1 MNKIKKLEV
10 IFNEKKVGTL
20 ALLNKNKID
29 LLAFQYDDEWIKNGF
44 SISPFSL
51 PLENKVFI
59 PKIDPFNGMF
69 GVFSD
74 SLPDGWGKLLVDRT
88 LKKNNIN
95 PFEITSLDR
104 LAIVGNSGMGG
115 LEYIPQYDF
124 EIKSEIKDLDELA
137 LSCKKILNTEYSENL
152 DELFLLG
159 GSSGGARP
167 KILTNINGEDW
178 IIKFPSKFDNDNIGK
193 QEYDY
198 SLCAKKCGI
207 FMPETKLF
215 PSKNC
220 SGFFGVKRFDREK
233 NSENKIKKI
242 HMVSVSGLL
251 ETSHR
256 IPNLDYDILMKL
268 TLKLTNDFEEV
279 KKMYRLMCFNIF
291 AHNRDDHSKN
301 FSFLYNEVKR
311 KWELSPAYDL
321 TYSNSIG
328 GEHATTVAGNGKN
341 PTIKEIL
348 KVAEN
353 IGLKK
358 DESEKIALE
367 IKKIVENDLK
377 EYKGAK
383 MKVSYENGEMRPEHS
398 GSNIQG

>member
-20 ALLNKNKID
+20 ALLNKNKIY

-88 LKKNNIN
+88 FKKNNIN

-233 NSENKIKKI
+233 NSESKIKKI

-328 GEHATTVAGNGKN
+328 GEHATTIAGNGKN
-341 PTIKEIL
+341 PTIKDIL

-377 EYKGAK
+377 EYL
-383 MKVSYENGEMRPEHS
+383 
-398 GSNIQG
+398 

>member
-10 IFNEKKVGTL
+10 IFNEKRIGTL
-20 ALLNKNKID
+20 ALLNKSKID

-88 LKKNNIN
+88 LKKNNID

-301 FSFLYNEVKR
+301 FSFLYNEIKR

-377 EYKGAK
+377 EYL
-383 MKVSYENGEMRPEHS
+383 
-398 GSNIQG
+398 

>member
-20 ALLNKNKID
+20 ALFNKNKID

-88 LKKNNIN
+88 LKKNNID

-328 GEHATTVAGNGKN
+328 GEHATTIAGNGKN
-341 PTIKEIL
+341 PTIKDIL

-377 EYKGAK
+377 EYL
-383 MKVSYENGEMRPEHS
+383 
-398 GSNIQG
+398 

>member
-20 ALLNKNKID
+20 ALLNKSKID

-137 LSCKKILNTEYSENL
+137 LSCKKILNTKYSENL

-301 FSFLYNEVKR
+301 FSFLYNEIKR

-341 PTIKEIL
+341 PTIKDIL

-377 EYKGAK
+377 EYL
-383 MKVSYENGEMRPEHS
+383 
-398 GSNIQG
+398 

>member
-20 ALLNKNKID
+20 ALLNKSKID

-59 PKIDPFNGMF
+59 PKIDPLNGMF

-301 FSFLYNEVKR
+301 FSFLYNEIKR

-377 EYKGAK
+377 EYL
-383 MKVSYENGEMRPEHS
+383 
-398 GSNIQG
+398 

>member
-20 ALLNKNKID
+20 ALLNKSKID

-88 LKKNNIN
+88 LKKNNID

-301 FSFLYNEVKR
+301 FSFLYNEIKR

-328 GEHATTVAGNGKN
+328 GEHATTIAGNGKN
-341 PTIKEIL
+341 PTIKDIL

-377 EYKGAK
+377 EYL
-383 MKVSYENGEMRPEHS
+383 
-398 GSNIQG
+398 

>member
-10 IFNEKKVGTL
+10 IFNEKKIGTL
-20 ALLNKNKID
+20 ALLNKSKID

-88 LKKNNIN
+88 LKKNNID

-233 NSENKIKKI
+233 NSKNKIKKI

-301 FSFLYNEVKR
+301 FSFLYNEIKR

-377 EYKGAK
+377 EYL
-383 MKVSYENGEMRPEHS
+383 
-398 GSNIQG
+398 

>member
-207 FMPETKLF
+207 FIPETKLF

-301 FSFLYNEVKR
+301 FSFLYNEIKR

-377 EYKGAK
+377 EYL
-383 MKVSYENGEMRPEHS
+383 
-398 GSNIQG
+398 

>member
-10 IFNEKKVGTL
+10 IFNEKKIGTL
-20 ALLNKNKID
+20 ALLNKSKID

-88 LKKNNIN
+88 LKKNNID

-301 FSFLYNEVKR
+301 FSFLYNEIKR

-377 EYKGAK
+377 EYL
-383 MKVSYENGEMRPEHS
+383 
-398 GSNIQG
+398 

>member
-20 ALLNKNKID
+20 ALLNKNKIY

-88 LKKNNIN
+88 FKKNNIN

-233 NSENKIKKI
+233 NSKNEIKKI

-328 GEHATTVAGNGKN
+328 GEHATTIAGNGKN
-341 PTIKEIL
+341 PTIKDIL

-377 EYKGAK
+377 EYL
-383 MKVSYENGEMRPEHS
+383 
-398 GSNIQG
+398 

>member
-1 MNKIKKLEV
+1 
-10 IFNEKKVGTL
+10 
-20 ALLNKNKID
+20 
-29 LLAFQYDDEWIKNGF
+29 
-44 SISPFSL
+44 
-51 PLENKVFI
+51 
-59 PKIDPFNGMF
+59 
-69 GVFSD
+69 
-74 SLPDGWGKLLVDRT
+74 
-88 LKKNNIN
+88 
-95 PFEITSLDR
+95 
-104 LAIVGNSGMGG
+104 
-115 LEYIPQYDF
+115 
-124 EIKSEIKDLDELA
+124 
-137 LSCKKILNTEYSENL
+137 
-152 DELFLLG
+152 
-159 GSSGGARP
+159 
-167 KILTNINGEDW
+167 
-178 IIKFPSKFDNDNIGK
+178 
-193 QEYDY
+193 
-198 SLCAKKCGI
+198 
-207 FMPETKLF
+207 MPETKLF

-233 NSENKIKKI
+233 NSKNEIKKI

-279 KKMYRLMCFNIF
+279 KKMYRLMYFEEVKKMYRLMCFNIF

-301 FSFLYNEVKR
+301 FSFLYNEIKR

-328 GEHATTVAGNGKN
+328 GEHATTIAGNGKN
-341 PTIKEIL
+341 PTIKDIL

-377 EYKGAK
+377 EYL
-383 MKVSYENGEMRPEHS
+383 
-398 GSNIQG
+398 

>member
-20 ALLNKNKID
+20 ALLNKNKIY

-88 LKKNNIN
+88 FKKNNIN

-328 GEHATTVAGNGKN
+328 GEHATTIAGNGKN
-341 PTIKEIL
+341 PTIKDIL

-377 EYKGAK
+377 EYL
-383 MKVSYENGEMRPEHS
+383 
-398 GSNIQG
+398 

>member
-10 IFNEKKVGTL
+10 ISNEKKIGTL
-20 ALLNKNKID
+20 ALLNKSKID
-29 LLAFQYDDEWIKNGF
+29 LLAFQYEDEWIKNGF

-88 LKKNNIN
+88 LKKNNID

-377 EYKGAK
+377 EYL
-383 MKVSYENGEMRPEHS
+383 
-398 GSNIQG
+398 

>member
-233 NSENKIKKI
+233 NSKNEIKKI

-301 FSFLYNEVKR
+301 FSFLYNEIKR

-377 EYKGAK
+377 EYL
-383 MKVSYENGEMRPEHS
+383 
-398 GSNIQG
+398 

>member
-10 IFNEKKVGTL
+10 IFNEKRIGTL
-20 ALLNKNKID
+20 ALLNKSKID

-88 LKKNNIN
+88 LKKNNID

-377 EYKGAK
+377 EYL
-383 MKVSYENGEMRPEHS
+383 
-398 GSNIQG
+398 

>member
-10 IFNEKKVGTL
+10 IFNEEKVGTL

-198 SLCAKKCGI
+198 SLYAKKCGI

-233 NSENKIKKI
+233 NSKNEIKKI

-301 FSFLYNEVKR
+301 FSFLYNEIKR

-341 PTIKEIL
+341 PTIKDIL

-377 EYKGAK
+377 KYL
-383 MKVSYENGEMRPEHS
+383 
-398 GSNIQG
+398 

>member
-10 IFNEKKVGTL
+10 IFNEKRIGTL
-20 ALLNKNKID
+20 ALLNKSKID

-88 LKKNNIN
+88 LKKNNID

-341 PTIKEIL
+341 PTIKDIL

-377 EYKGAK
+377 EYL
-383 MKVSYENGEMRPEHS
+383 
-398 GSNIQG
+398 

>member
-1 MNKIKKLEV
+1 
-10 IFNEKKVGTL
+10 
-20 ALLNKNKID
+20 
-29 LLAFQYDDEWIKNGF
+29 
-44 SISPFSL
+44 
-51 PLENKVFI
+51 
-59 PKIDPFNGMF
+59 
-69 GVFSD
+69 
-74 SLPDGWGKLLVDRT
+74 
-88 LKKNNIN
+88 
-95 PFEITSLDR
+95 
-104 LAIVGNSGMGG
+104 
-115 LEYIPQYDF
+115 
-124 EIKSEIKDLDELA
+124 
-137 LSCKKILNTEYSENL
+137 
-152 DELFLLG
+152 
-159 GSSGGARP
+159 
-167 KILTNINGEDW
+167 
-178 IIKFPSKFDNDNIGK
+178 
-193 QEYDY
+193 
-198 SLCAKKCGI
+198 
-207 FMPETKLF
+207 MPETKLF

-301 FSFLYNEVKR
+301 FSFLYNEIKR

-377 EYKGAK
+377 EYL
-383 MKVSYENGEMRPEHS
+383 
-398 GSNIQG
+398 

>member
-20 ALLNKNKID
+20 ALLNKSKID

-115 LEYIPQYDF
+115 LEYVPQYDF

-328 GEHATTVAGNGKN
+328 GEHATTIAGNGKN
-341 PTIKEIL
+341 PTIKDIL

-377 EYKGAK
+377 EYL
-383 MKVSYENGEMRPEHS
+383 
-398 GSNIQG
+398 

>member
-88 LKKNNIN
+88 LKKNNID

-301 FSFLYNEVKR
+301 FSFLYNEIKR

-377 EYKGAK
+377 EYL
-383 MKVSYENGEMRPEHS
+383 
-398 GSNIQG
+398 

>member
-20 ALLNKNKID
+20 ALLNKDKID
-29 LLAFQYDDEWIKNGF
+29 LLVFQYDDEWIKNGF

-88 LKKNNIN
+88 LKKNNID

-220 SGFFGVKRFDREK
+220 SGFFGIKRFDREK
-233 NSENKIKKI
+233 NSESKIKKI

-301 FSFLYNEVKR
+301 FSFLYNEIKR

-328 GEHATTVAGNGKN
+328 GEHATTIAGNGKN
-341 PTIKEIL
+341 PTIKDIL

-377 EYKGAK
+377 EYL
-383 MKVSYENGEMRPEHS
+383 
-398 GSNIQG
+398 

>member
-10 IFNEKKVGTL
+10 IFNEKRIGTL
-20 ALLNKNKID
+20 ALLNKSKID

-377 EYKGAK
+377 EYL
-383 MKVSYENGEMRPEHS
+383 
-398 GSNIQG
+398 

>member
-10 IFNEKKVGTL
+10 IFNEKKIGTL
-20 ALLNKNKID
+20 VLLNKSKID

-115 LEYIPQYDF
+115 LEYVPQYDF

-301 FSFLYNEVKR
+301 FSFLYNEIKR

-377 EYKGAK
+377 EYL
-383 MKVSYENGEMRPEHS
+383 
-398 GSNIQG
+398 

>member
-20 ALLNKNKID
+20 ALLNKNKIY

-88 LKKNNIN
+88 LKKNNID
-95 PFEITSLDR
+95 PFEITSPDR

-328 GEHATTVAGNGKN
+328 GEHATTIAGNGKN
-341 PTIKEIL
+341 PTIKDIL

-377 EYKGAK
+377 EYL
-383 MKVSYENGEMRPEHS
+383 
-398 GSNIQG
+398 

>member
-88 LKKNNIN
+88 FKKNNIN

-137 LSCKKILNTEYSENL
+137 LSCKKNFNL
-152 DELFLLG
+152 
-159 GSSGGARP
+159 
-167 KILTNINGEDW
+167 T
-178 IIKFPSKFDNDNIGK
+178 GK
-193 QEYDY
+193 
-198 SLCAKKCGI
+198 K
-207 FMPETKLF
+207 
-215 PSKNC
+215 
-220 SGFFGVKRFDREK
+220 
-233 NSENKIKKI
+233 
-242 HMVSVSGLL
+242 
-251 ETSHR
+251 
-256 IPNLDYDILMKL
+256 
-268 TLKLTNDFEEV
+268 
-279 KKMYRLMCFNIF
+279 
-291 AHNRDDHSKN
+291 
-301 FSFLYNEVKR
+301 
-311 KWELSPAYDL
+311 SP
-321 TYSNSIG
+321 TSIG
-328 GEHATTVAGNGKN
+328 GAMNC
-341 PTIKEIL
+341 PIIF
-348 KVAEN
+348 
-353 IGLKK
+353 
-358 DESEKIALE
+358 
-367 IKKIVENDLK
+367 
-377 EYKGAK
+377 
-383 MKVSYENGEMRPEHS
+383 
-398 GSNIQG
+398 

>member
-10 IFNEKKVGTL
+10 IFNEKKIGTL
-20 ALLNKNKID
+20 ALLNKSKID

-88 LKKNNIN
+88 LKKNNID

-233 NSENKIKKI
+233 NSENKTKKI

-301 FSFLYNEVKR
+301 FSFLYNDVKR

-328 GEHATTVAGNGKN
+328 GEHATTIAGNGKN
-341 PTIKEIL
+341 PTIKDIL

-377 EYKGAK
+377 EYL
-383 MKVSYENGEMRPEHS
+383 
-398 GSNIQG
+398 

>member
-20 ALLNKNKID
+20 ALLNKNKIY
-29 LLAFQYDDEWIKNGF
+29 LSAFQYDDEWIKNGF

-301 FSFLYNEVKR
+301 FSFLYNEIKR

-341 PTIKEIL
+341 PTIKDIL

-377 EYKGAK
+377 EYL
-383 MKVSYENGEMRPEHS
+383 
-398 GSNIQG
+398 

>member
-10 IFNEKKVGTL
+10 IFNGKKIGTL

-104 LAIVGNSGMGG
+104 LAIVGSSGMGG

-178 IIKFPSKFDNDNIGK
+178 IIKFPSKFDSDNIGK

-198 SLCAKKCGI
+198 SLCAKKC
-207 FMPETKLF
+207 
-215 PSKNC
+215 
-220 SGFFGVKRFDREK
+220 
-233 NSENKIKKI
+233 
-242 HMVSVSGLL
+242 
-251 ETSHR
+251 
-256 IPNLDYDILMKL
+256 
-268 TLKLTNDFEEV
+268 
-279 KKMYRLMCFNIF
+279 
-291 AHNRDDHSKN
+291 
-301 FSFLYNEVKR
+301 
-311 KWELSPAYDL
+311 
-321 TYSNSIG
+321 
-328 GEHATTVAGNGKN
+328 
-341 PTIKEIL
+341 
-348 KVAEN
+348 
-353 IGLKK
+353 
-358 DESEKIALE
+358 
-367 IKKIVENDLK
+367 
-377 EYKGAK
+377 
-383 MKVSYENGEMRPEHS
+383 
-398 GSNIQG
+398 